1 MSGRC
6 DWCGRWMEDY
16 DDGPSLTYYEISK
29 EDKFIKDDDFDGAFD
44 EIIKKGDILPHYIW
58 FCGHKCRSEYLE
70 ATENREYL
78 LKKEQEWHEG
88 ICEEYKKQCH
98 LENERDRK
106 RSQEKAEA
114 IREAREAKKA
124 EAKSKE
130 KARKVEKVKGVLAHI
145 AAFVAN
151 LCAMQLF
158 PSARGIL
165 FLYSIAFFISSW
177 RTNRNDERN
186 IYSLKHVLIWSAVG
200 YIGATLLTIFL

>member
-1 MSGRC
+1 MNGRC
-6 DWCGRWMEDY
+6 DWCGRRMEA
-16 DDGPSLTYYEISK
+16 DDGPSSEI
-29 EDKFIKDDDFDGAFD
+29 DGC
-44 EIIKKGDILPHYIW
+44 
-58 FCGHKCRSEYLE
+58 FCGEKCRLEYHKAQEEKWETELTDLYEGADLKNSDAKSRE
-70 ATENREYL
+70 A
-78 LKKEQEWHEG
+78 
-88 ICEEYKKQCH
+88 
-98 LENERDRK
+98 
-106 RSQEKAEA
+106 
-114 IREAREAKKA
+114 REAREAKKA
-124 EAKSKE
+124 EEKRKK

-151 LCAMQLF
+151 LSAMQLF

>member
-6 DWCGRWMEDY
+6 DWCGRWMKDRY
-16 DDGPSLTYYEISK
+16 DGPSLTYYEISK
-29 EDKFIKDDDFDGAFD
+29 EDKFIKDDVFNGTFD
-44 EIIKKGDILPHYIW
+44 EVIKKGDILPHYIW

-70 ATENREYL
+70 AAENREYL

-88 ICEEYKKQCH
+88 VGKEYEKKRYREELAKV
-98 LENERDRK
+98 NARK
-106 RSQEKAEA
+106 EKAEA
-114 IREAREAKKA
+114 IREAKKA
-124 EAKSKE
+124 EAKSKK
-130 KARKVEKVKGVLAHI
+130 KARKIGVLAHI